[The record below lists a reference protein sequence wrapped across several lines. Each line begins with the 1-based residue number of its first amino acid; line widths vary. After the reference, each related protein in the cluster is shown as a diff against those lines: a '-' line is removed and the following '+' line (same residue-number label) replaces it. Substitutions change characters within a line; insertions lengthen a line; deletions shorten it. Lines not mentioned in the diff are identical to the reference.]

1 MIGIEDSVQ
10 DREEHSLEIQHL
22 VDDEEKNNEVPDKF
36 DITGIGGAEIKQMY
50 GYGVV
55 TAVLIP
61 LAVVLGI
68 TTVWWAGLICGI
80 ISAFTALRWGLIY
93 NSEGICRITF
103 DQDRIRI
110 ASRKGEEEILF
121 TELEDMKIVALDI
134 EYTDAATRMIELGI
148 KTHGQ
153 RRIHISL
160 AEFQAGDD
168 AGCALLMNCHLSIE
182 SQRQKLM
189 KETKLLSDWYR
200 WWRNDDLLL
209 VNLEF

>member
-1 MIGIEDSVQ
+1 MLDSTLNSMIHCLTISYDSTFDSPGMIGIEDSVQ

-93 NSEGICRITF
+93 NSEGIRRITF
-103 DQDRIRI
+103 YQDRIRI

-168 AGCALLMNCHLSIE
+168 AGC
-182 SQRQKLM
+182 
-189 KETKLLSDWYR
+189 
-200 WWRNDDLLL
+200 
-209 VNLEF
+209 